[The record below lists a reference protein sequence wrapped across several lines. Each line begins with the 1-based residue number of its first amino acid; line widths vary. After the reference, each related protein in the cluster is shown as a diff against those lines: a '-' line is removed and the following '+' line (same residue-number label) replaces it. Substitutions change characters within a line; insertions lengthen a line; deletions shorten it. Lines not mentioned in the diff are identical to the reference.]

1 MIEAVEIPLRDG
13 VVLRGELIRGG
24 GDWTVLV
31 HDPGEDLDAW
41 SGLPSVL
48 AAEGMS
54 VLAFDLRGHGGSDGA
69 ADPARDEDD
78 LEDVV
83 EFVRGFGAERIFL
96 GAAGGSVRAALAVG
110 EREGAGL
117 FALAPKGPP
126 QELPPAPSLA
136 KLVIVGADDPL
147 EDDAASVFAGFAL
160 VVRLPVSE
168 DLLHSSWG
176 ASVRDYVVRFL
187 RDARLRPPLKAHP

>member
-1 MIEAVEIPLRDG
+1 MIEAVEISVRDS

-31 HDPGEDLDAW
+31 HDSGEDLDAW
-41 SGLPSVL
+41 TGLPPVL

-54 VLAFDLRGHGGSDGA
+54 VLAFDLRGHGGSDGE
-69 ADPARDEDD
+69 ADPRHEEDD
-78 LEDVV
+78 LEDVIS
-83 EFVRGFGAERIFL
+83 FARRLGAQRVFL
-96 GAAGGSVRAALAVG
+96 GAAGGSVRVALAVG

-117 FALAPKGPP
+117 FALSPNGPP

-136 KLVIVGADDPL
+136 KLVIVGAGDPL
-147 EDDAASVFAGFAL
+147 EDDAASAFAGFAL

-168 DLLHSSWG
+168 DLLRGSWG
-176 ASVRDYVVRFL
+176 TSVRDYVVRFL